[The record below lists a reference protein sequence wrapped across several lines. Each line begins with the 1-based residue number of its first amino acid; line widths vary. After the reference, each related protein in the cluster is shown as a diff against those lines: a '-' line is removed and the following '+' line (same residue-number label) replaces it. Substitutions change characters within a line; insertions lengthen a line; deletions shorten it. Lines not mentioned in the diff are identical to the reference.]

1 MNYIV
6 KCKKCNQKS
15 IITLNEEESIDE
27 KSCPICK
34 AQGSKLNIE
43 ISVEEAMPS
52 AELIQKA
59 MGLQ

>member
-1 MNYIV
+1 MNYIA

-15 IITLNEEESIDE
+15 IVTLNEEESIKE

-34 AQGSKLNIE
+34 AEGKNLEIE
-43 ISVEEAMPS
+43 ISVEEALPS